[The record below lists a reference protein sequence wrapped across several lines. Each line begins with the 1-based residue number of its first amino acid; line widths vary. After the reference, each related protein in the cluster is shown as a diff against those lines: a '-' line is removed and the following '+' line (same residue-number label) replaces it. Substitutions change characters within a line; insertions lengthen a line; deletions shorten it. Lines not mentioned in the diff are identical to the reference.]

1 MSAAARTAILV
12 CLAAELSA
20 CRRRARPIVQ
30 PAMTAPVA
38 ATAAQPAALAEE
50 EDPNRLLP
58 GSESAFGLRMP
69 MRSDPRL
76 QNAAMKTFMVEAPMP
91 RVMQYLQERLR
102 IHTAN
107 IHPLAAMIR
116 NAQVLEA
123 DGGVVVD
130 VGVRDEGDRTVVTVW
145 NRTPPPENTGITRT
159 MEDAL
164 RGSGIDP
171 RTGRPLPEF
180 NN

>member
-1 MSAAARTAILV
+1 MSAARWATLL

-20 CRRRARPIVQ
+20 CRRRPRPIVQ

-38 ATAAQPAALAEE
+38 ASLGAAAAPVEE
-50 EDPNRLLP
+50 ADPSRLLP
-58 GSESAFGLRMP
+58 GPESAFGLRMP
-69 MRSDPRL
+69 MLSSPRL
-76 QNAAMKTFMVEAPMP
+76 QNQTMKMFMVEAPMP

-102 IHTAN
+102 IYTAD

-116 NAQVLEA
+116 GAQVVEGD
-123 DGGVVVD
+123 DGLVVD

-145 NRTPPPENTGITRT
+145 NRTPPPQNTGVTRT
-159 MEDAL
+159 LDEAL

-171 RTGRPLPEF
+171 RTGLPLPDW